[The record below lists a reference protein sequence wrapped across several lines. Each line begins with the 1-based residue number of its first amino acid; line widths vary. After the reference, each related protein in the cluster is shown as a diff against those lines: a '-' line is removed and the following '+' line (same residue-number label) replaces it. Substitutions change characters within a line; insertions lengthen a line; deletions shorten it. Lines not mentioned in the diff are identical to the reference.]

1 MIISFS
7 NLSFLI
13 ELCILF
19 IIMNIIYF
27 DIFVNYYDHI
37 TIETINFSI
46 VQSSIF
52 IFDKI
57 FKTSE
62 YKKKNCAD
70 SKIFIRRQLLFYY
83 RNYPFNL
90 AAILYQQ
97 FICIIFIMH

>member
-62 YKKKNCAD
+62 YKKKNRIAPIQRYLFED
-70 SKIFIRRQLLFYY
+70 NYYFTTEIIRLILQLFCTNSLF
-83 RNYPFNL
+83 
-90 AAILYQQ
+90 A
-97 FICIIFIMH
+97 